1 MIELPVDFP
10 HTAPDG
16 FRYEVTQPKRNTL
29 AIWLCHPAVY
39 SYTNDPVKTIWG
51 FVKTTGGKRST
62 KTTYHAPINSNKV
75 GEVVDIKNTRPWTA
89 MKIHYKGL
97 QQFFKSNQT
106 S

>member
-51 FVKTTGGKRST
+51 FYRSN
-62 KTTYHAPINSNKV
+62 KKTYHAPINSNKV
-75 GEVVDIKNTRPWTA
+75 GEIVDIKSTRPWTA

-97 QQFFKSNQT
+97 QRFFKSNQP